1 MVRLLL
7 VEDDVKLVA
16 MLTRGFAEEGF
27 DVTAVGDGERGLEAL
42 RGGGF
47 DACVLDV
54 LLPGRDGFSV
64 LETARGE
71 GVATPIVLLTARDGV
86 PDRVRG
92 LSLGADD
99 YLTKPFAFAELLA
112 RLHARMR
119 KTSQAGARRLAWGP
133 LALDTVAHEVAFA
146 GEKIELSARQF
157 ALLEY
162 LLRHPGEVVTRA
174 TLLEHV
180 FGYAYDPGTNI
191 VDVHIMH
198 LRKRLGPA
206 AATLVTSVRGV
217 GYRVGDVPR

>member
-1 MVRLLL
+1 VRLLL

-16 MLTRGFAEEGF
+16 MLTRGFAEEGVA
-27 DVTAVGDGERGLEAL
+27 VTAVGDGERGLEAL

-64 LETARGE
+64 LAAARQE
-71 GVATPIVLLTARDGV
+71 GIATPIVLLTARDGV

-112 RLHARMR
+112 RLHARTR
-119 KTSQAGARRLAWGP
+119 KTAPAAVRRLAWGP
-133 LALDTVAHEVAFA
+133 LALDTIAHEVTLA
-146 GEKIELSARQF
+146 GDRVELSARQF

-180 FGYAYDPGTNI
+180 FGYGYDPGTNI

-198 LRKRLGPA
+198 LRKRLGPTA
-206 AATLVTSVRGV
+206 AALVTSVRGV